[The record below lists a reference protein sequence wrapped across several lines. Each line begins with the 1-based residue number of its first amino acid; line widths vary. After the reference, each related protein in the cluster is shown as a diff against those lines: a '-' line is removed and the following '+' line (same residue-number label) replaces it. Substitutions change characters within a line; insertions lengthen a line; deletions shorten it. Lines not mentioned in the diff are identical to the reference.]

1 MDTIRIK
8 GIGTDILLPYPAK
21 EKSPVVIPQPVIL
34 KESFTRGLR
43 SLRDIYGYEGIAR
56 INAISRQIEAFIHD

>member
-34 KESFTRGLR
+34 KER
-43 SLRDIYGYEGIAR
+43 
-56 INAISRQIEAFIHD
+56 

>member
-43 SLRDIYGYEGIAR
+43 SLSDIYGYCEFSFQVQGLGATP
-56 INAISRQIEAFIHD
+56 

>member
-21 EKSPVVIPQPVIL
+21 EKSPVVIPQP
-34 KESFTRGLR
+34 
-43 SLRDIYGYEGIAR
+43 DIYGYEGIAR
-56 INAISRQIEAFIHD
+56 INAISRQIEAFIHG